1 MKEKSLKILVLG
13 SGGREHALCW
23 KIAQSPLLDKLYC
36 APGNGGIESVADCVI
51 LDIESPDAVLNFA
64 KEKAIDLVVI
74 GPEGPLVSGL
84 VDTLTAENIAAFG
97 PVAAAAQ
104 LEGSKGFTK
113 DICAAYDIPTA
124 AYGRFKSAADAH
136 AYLDTH
142 PAPIVVKADGLAAG
156 KGVIIA
162 ETDAQARAAVDD
174 IFDGA
179 FGEAGAELVI
189 EEFMTGVEASF
200 FVLTDG
206 THALPLATAQD
217 HKRVGEGDT
226 GLNTGGMGAYSP
238 AKIVTPTL
246 LEETMTRII
255 QPTLTAMADKE
266 TPYRGVLYAGLMLTE
281 DGPKLVE
288 YNARFGDPECQ
299 VLMLRLKSDLVPA
312 LLATAQ
318 GDISSLDLEW
328 YDEDAM
334 TVVMAAQGY
343 PGSYPKGSQINN
355 LDAAVADTDTQ
366 IFHAGTKTENGKTL
380 AVGGRVLNVTS
391 KGQDLRAARDKA
403 YAALEKVDWQEGFY
417 RRDIGWR
424 ALGKS

>member
-1 MKEKSLKILVLG
+1 M
-13 SGGREHALCW
+13 A
-23 KIAQSPLLDKLYC
+23 
-36 APGNGGIESVADCVI
+36 
-51 LDIESPDAVLNFA
+51 
-64 KEKAIDLVVI
+64 
-74 GPEGPLVSGL
+74 
-84 VDTLTAENIAAFG
+84 
-97 PVAAAAQ
+97 
-104 LEGSKGFTK
+104 
-113 DICAAYDIPTA
+113 
-124 AYGRFKSAADAH
+124 
-136 AYLDTH
+136 
-142 PAPIVVKADGLAAG
+142 AAG

-200 FVLTDG
+200 VLTDG
-206 THALPLATAQD
+206 THAIPLATAQD

-255 QPTLTAMADKE
+255 QPTLTAMADKG

-281 DGPKLVE
+281 DEPKLVE

-328 YDEDAM
+328 YDEYAM
-334 TVVMAAQGY
+334 TVVMAARVILVAILKAHRLITFTRRCGHRHT
-343 PGSYPKGSQINN
+343 N
-355 LDAAVADTDTQ
+355 LSCRHKNREWKNACSWWTC
-366 IFHAGTKTENGKTL
+366 L
-380 AVGGRVLNVTS
+380 MS
-391 KGQDLRAARDKA
+391 P
-403 YAALEKVDWQEGFY
+403 
-417 RRDIGWR
+417 
-424 ALGKS
+424 

>member
-36 APGNGGIESVADCVI
+36 APGNGGIESVADCVT
-51 LDIESPDAVLNFA
+51 LDIESPDAVLQFT

-84 VDTLTAENIAAFG
+84 VDTLIAENIAAFG

-189 EEFMTGVEASF
+189 EEFMTGEEASF

-312 LLATAQ
+312 LLATAH

-355 LDAAVADTDTQ
+355 LNAAVADTDTQ
-366 IFHAGTKTENGKTL
+366 IFHAGTKTANGKTL

-403 YAALEKVDWQEGFY
+403 YAALEKIDWQEGFY

>member
-1 MKEKSLKILVLG
+1 
-13 SGGREHALCW
+13 
-23 KIAQSPLLDKLYC
+23 
-36 APGNGGIESVADCVI
+36 
-51 LDIESPDAVLNFA
+51 
-64 KEKAIDLVVI
+64 
-74 GPEGPLVSGL
+74 
-84 VDTLTAENIAAFG
+84 
-97 PVAAAAQ
+97 
-104 LEGSKGFTK
+104 
-113 DICAAYDIPTA
+113 
-124 AYGRFKSAADAH
+124 
-136 AYLDTH
+136 
-142 PAPIVVKADGLAAG
+142 
-156 KGVIIA
+156 
-162 ETDAQARAAVDD
+162 
-174 IFDGA
+174 
-179 FGEAGAELVI
+179 
-189 EEFMTGVEASF
+189 
-200 FVLTDG
+200 DG
-206 THALPLATAQD
+206 TNALPLATAQD

-266 TPYRGVLYAGLMLTE
+266 TPYRGVLYAGLMLTD

-355 LDAAVADTDTQ
+355 LHAAVADTDTQ

-403 YAALEKVDWQEGFY
+403 YAALEKIDWQEGFY

>member
-23 KIAQSPLLDKLYC
+23 KIAQSPLLEKLYC
-36 APGNGGIESVADCVI
+36 APGNGGIESVADCVA
-51 LDIESPDAVLNFA
+51 LDIESPDAVLKFA
-64 KEKAIDLVVI
+64 KEQVIDLVVI
-74 GPEGPLVSGL
+74 GPEGPLVAGL
-84 VDTLTAENIAAFG
+84 ADALMAENIAAFG

-113 DICAAYDIPTA
+113 AICAAYDIPTA

-162 ETDAQARAAVDD
+162 ETDDQARAAVND

-179 FGEAGAELVI
+179 FGQAGAELVI
-189 EEFMTGVEASF
+189 EEFMTGEEASC

-206 THALPLATAQD
+206 VNALPLATAQD

-238 AKIVTPTL
+238 AKIVTPAL
-246 LEETMTRII
+246 LEDTMKRII
-255 QPTLTAMADKE
+255 QPTLTAMGDKGS
-266 TPYRGVLYAGLMLTE
+266 PYRGVLYAGLMLTE

-312 LLATAQ
+312 LMATAT
-318 GDISSLDLEW
+318 GDISDLDLEW
-328 YDEDAM
+328 HDEDAM
-334 TVVMAAQGY
+334 TVVMAAKGY
-343 PGSYPKGSQINN
+343 PGSYSKGTQIEG
-355 LDAAVADTDTQ
+355 LDAAGADSDTQ
-366 IFHAGTKTENGKTL
+366 IFHAGTKSEDGKTL

-391 KGQDLRAARDKA
+391 KGQDLRAAKDKA
-403 YAALEKVDWQEGFY
+403 YAALEKVDWEEGFY

-424 ALGKS
+424 ALSEI

>member
-1 MKEKSLKILVLG
+1 MLK
-13 SGGREHALCW
+13 
-23 KIAQSPLLDKLYC
+23 
-36 APGNGGIESVADCVI
+36 
-51 LDIESPDAVLNFA
+51 FA
-64 KEKAIDLVVI
+64 KEQVIDLVVI
-74 GPEGPLVSGL
+74 GPEGPLVAGL
-84 VDTLTAENIAAFG
+84 ADALMAENIAAFG

-162 ETDAQARAAVDD
+162 ETDDQARAAVND

-179 FGEAGAELVI
+179 FGQAGAELVI
-189 EEFMTGVEASF
+189 EEFMTGEEASC

-206 THALPLATAQD
+206 VNALPLATAQD

-238 AKIVTPTL
+238 AKIVTPAL
-246 LEETMTRII
+246 LEDTMKRII
-255 QPTLTAMADKE
+255 QPTLTAMGDKGS
-266 TPYRGVLYAGLMLTE
+266 PYRGVLYAGLMLTE

-312 LLATAQ
+312 LMATAT
-318 GDISSLDLEW
+318 GDISDLDLEW
-328 YDEDAM
+328 HDEDAM
-334 TVVMAAQGY
+334 TVVMAAKGY
-343 PGSYPKGSQINN
+343 PGSYSKGTQIEG
-355 LDAAVADTDTQ
+355 LDAAGADSDTQ
-366 IFHAGTKTENGKTL
+366 IFHAGTKSEDGKTL

-391 KGQDLRAARDKA
+391 KGQDLRAAKDKA
-403 YAALEKVDWQEGFY
+403 YAALEKVDWEEGFY

-424 ALGKS
+424 ALSEI

>member
-23 KIAQSPLLDKLYC
+23 KITQSPLLDKLYC
-36 APGNGGIESVADCVI
+36 APGNGGIETVADCVT
-51 LDIESPDAVLNFA
+51 LDIESPDAVLQFT

-84 VDTLTAENIAAFG
+84 VDTLIAENIATFG

-189 EEFMTGVEASF
+189 EEFMTGEEASF

-255 QPTLTAMADKE
+255 QPTLTAMADKG
-266 TPYRGVLYAGLMLTE
+266 TPYRGVLYAGLILTE

-403 YAALEKVDWQEGFY
+403 YAALEKIDWQEGFY